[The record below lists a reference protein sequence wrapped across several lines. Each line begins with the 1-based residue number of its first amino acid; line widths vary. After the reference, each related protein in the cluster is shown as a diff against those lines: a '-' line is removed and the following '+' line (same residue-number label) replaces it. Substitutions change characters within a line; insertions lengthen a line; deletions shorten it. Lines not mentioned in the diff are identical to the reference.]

1 MLKVHSISLGCPKN
15 RVDSEK
21 YLGNLKAE
29 LCESPDQADLV
40 FINTCG
46 FIKPAIEESVR
57 TILEE
62 VRSISELSGKKPKL
76 VVAGCLVGR
85 YGEPALKPDIPEVDL
100 WLDNHDTTDWPDKTL
115 KMLRCTDAAL
125 PESGLS
131 PQFIKSLKSL
141 PERNGRILTTPP
153 SYAWLK
159 VSDGCEHKCAFCT
172 IPSIRGPLR
181 SRSIEDIETEAKT
194 ILDQGVKE
202 LVLVAQDLLAWGKD
216 LPPEQAR
223 HGLKS
228 LLERLLPLAGL
239 ARLRLMYLYPAGLSK
254 DLLSFL
260 QTAGKPLL
268 PYFDIPLQHAHPEI
282 LRNMGRP
289 FAQNPELVLDRV
301 REYFPQAALRTSLI
315 VGYPGETLTHFESL
329 MNFVEKQ
336 RFQHLGVFAFQAEE
350 GTPAAKMTGKVL
362 KKVKEER
369 RNQIMLLQKDISRE
383 LLLEHLG
390 QRIDFLIDAPHPEWP
405 GLHIGR
411 AWFQA
416 PEVDGVSFVSG
427 PGVEPGAMV
436 QAEVVETQDYDL
448 SALV

>member
-1 MLKVHSISLGCPKN
+1 MIKIHSISLGCPKN

-29 LCESPDQADLV
+29 LCDSPAQADLV

-62 VRSISELSGKKPKL
+62 VRNIAELEGKKPRL

-85 YGEPALKPDIPEVDL
+85 YGEPSLKPDIPEVDL
-100 WLDNHDTTDWPDKTL
+100 WLDNHDTSNWPEKTL
-115 KMLRCTDAAL
+115 AMLLNEGSST
-125 PESGLS
+125 SKSSLS
-131 PQFIKSLKSL
+131 NQLIKNLKSL
-141 PERNGRILTTPP
+141 PEPEGRILTTPP

-181 SRSIEDIETEAKT
+181 SRSIENIEAEAKS
-194 ILDQGVKE
+194 IIAQGVKE

-228 LLERLLPLAGL
+228 LLERLLPLSGL

-254 DLLSFL
+254 DLLAFL
-260 QTAGKPLL
+260 RTAGAPLV

-301 REYFPQAALRTSLI
+301 REYFPEAALRTSLI
-315 VGYPGETLTHFESL
+315 VGYPGETQAHFESL
-329 MNFVEKQ
+329 MEFVEKQ
-336 RFQHLGVFAFQAEE
+336 RFHHLGVFAFQPEE

-362 KKVKEER
+362 KKVKEAR

-383 LLLEHLG
+383 LLEEHLG
-390 QRIDFLIDAPHPEWP
+390 QRLDVLVDAPHPEWP

-411 AWFQA
+411 TWFQA
-416 PEVDGVSFVSG
+416 PEVDGVTFVSG

-436 QAEVVETQDYDL
+436 QAEVVETKDYDL